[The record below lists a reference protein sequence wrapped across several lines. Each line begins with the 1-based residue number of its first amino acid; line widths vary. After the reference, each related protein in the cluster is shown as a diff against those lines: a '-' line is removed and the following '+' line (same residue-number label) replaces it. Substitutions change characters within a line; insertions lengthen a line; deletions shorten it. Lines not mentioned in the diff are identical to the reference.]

1 MPGLLAAAMAKSSGV
16 LYEDAFLQVGCKK
29 AIAGA
34 EGTLTLFLGN
44 RSPSTPLVGFKLRIP
59 ECAGV
64 EARVGEVPAAIAP
77 GAQAR
82 VTVTLAARAPFDA
95 PPQLQLSFISTPGTG
110 HAYPIALP
118 LTPTNFMAPAP
129 LPGDQFKARWGAL
142 AAPPK
147 ALTAAFKVPPTRP
160 EACTLGAVGELLAA
174 HLKLAPVEVMPSAAS
189 GAAVFKTTTLGPTGA
204 PLSVGVLVMVIP
216 DAAGG
221 VFKCAVRSTVEGVT
235 KSVMASLQ
243 TLLEA

>member
-1 MPGLLAAAMAKSSGV
+1 MPGLLAAATAKSSGV

-59 ECAGV
+59 ETPAL
-64 EARVGEVPAAIAP
+64 EAVLGDIPASIPP

-82 VTVTLAARAPFDA
+82 VVITVSARSPFSD
-95 PPQLQLSFISTPGTG
+95 PPMLQLSFISTPGVG
-110 HAYPIALP
+110 HAYPIHLP
-118 LTPTNFMAPAP
+118 LSPAAFMAPAP
-129 LPGDQFKARWGAL
+129 LPPDQFKTRWGAL

-147 ALTAAFKVPPTRP
+147 ALTAAFPCARP
-160 EACTLGAVGELLAA
+160 ELLTLA
-174 HLKLAPVEVMPSAAS
+174 HASDMLVQHLRISPVEVMPTAVS
-189 GAAVFKTTTLGPTGA
+189 GAGVFKTTTLGPTGA
-204 PLSVGVLVMVIP
+204 PLSVGVLIMVIP

-221 VFKCAVRSTVEGVT
+221 VFKCAVRTTLEGVT
-235 KSVMASLQ
+235 KSIMTALQ
-243 TLLEA
+243 TLLEVA